1 MTLNL
6 SEPTAPDDAD
16 RQQIRQLIE
25 NWALWRDTG
34 DWERF
39 ATVWLPDGQMMT
51 TWCQTSA
58 ADFIARSRR
67 AWNDGVKVMHVL
79 GGTTVDINGARAVA
93 QTRMQIMQRA
103 PVHDVLVDVCC
114 HGRFWDAVEKRNG
127 RWGLLFRQPIY
138 ELDRMSPIDP
148 AATVRLE
155 PELLASFPEGYR
167 HLAYLQTKMGLT
179 VARNLP
185 GTRGPEVAALLERGK
200 RWLAGGTEALFAS
213 A

>member
-1 MTLNL
+1 MTSNI
-6 SEPTAPDDAD
+6 SESTATEAAD

-34 DWERF
+34 NWERF
-39 ATVWLPDGQMMT
+39 ATVWLPEGQMMT

-58 ADFIARSRR
+58 TDFIARSRR
-67 AWNDGVKVMHVL
+67 AWADGVKVMHVL
-79 GGTTVDINGARAVA
+79 GGTTLDIEGARAVA

-103 PVHDVLVDVCC
+103 PVHDVLVDVTC
-114 HGRFWDAVEKRNG
+114 HGRFWDALEKRKG

-148 AATVRLE
+148 AAAVQLE

-179 VARNLP
+179 VARHLP
-185 GTRGPEVAALLERGK
+185 GTRGPEVEALMERGN
-200 RWLAGGTEALFAS
+200 RWLAGGTEALFDLV
-213 A
+213 